1 MMEGE
6 RGEER
11 KGRRERGEGR
21 EEGGERGGCSHAD
34 HGGTATENRGGSC
47 MMNITR

>member
-11 KGRRERGEGR
+11 KGGRRERGERR
-21 EEGGERGGCSHAD
+21 EVGALGGERAARMRIT
-34 HGGTATENRGGSC
+34 TATENRGGC
-47 MMNITR
+47 AYEQN